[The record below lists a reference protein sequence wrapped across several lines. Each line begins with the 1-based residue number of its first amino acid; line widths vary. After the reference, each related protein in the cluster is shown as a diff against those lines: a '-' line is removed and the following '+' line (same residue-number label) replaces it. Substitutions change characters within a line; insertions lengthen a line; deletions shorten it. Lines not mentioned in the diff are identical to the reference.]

1 MIKLYDTPREI
12 TGDIKVRKKLGFSSC
27 CWQLS
32 NMSTYS
38 LEAELPKL
46 PVPSLSST
54 SRQLLAALKPLVSPE
69 EYGDLLNDSVEFIGN
84 PHISLLQKYLE
95 NIYRLNPEISCY
107 LTSIND
113 ETNPGI
119 YGELKGD
126 ILPRNP
132 YLIFEEDPYGKTL
145 NPPNQCQRAANLI
158 NSSLKFIISLRNE
171 TLKPDFTPTNG
182 NPLTMAGYKHL
193 FGTTRV
199 PKSKKEG
206 FGFGHQVSIKHSAS
220 FNDSRHIVIICNNE
234 FYKLEVITVED
245 KESEKT
251 NHNIWFTDYELSNIL
266 SSIIDKSKAI
276 NDIDAINNS
285 IGSIT
290 TQNYHYWKMGRLE
303 LLKSNGQNLDIID
316 DALFIVVLD
325 HLNSPVSDQEKTE
338 VISHGTSKLLHGT
351 NIQVGSCTSRWYD
364 KLQFII
370 TANSVAG
377 VVWESTSMDSTAI
390 LRFISD
396 IFTDLILKLAKN
408 INGSEYTLFDNNIKF
423 VSGANQQAKPKELR
437 LNFTKT
443 PELQNLIHL
452 SETRL
457 ADIINQHEYKTL
469 NLKINSHLI
478 KKNGVSIDSFL
489 QICFQI
495 ANYTLYGKIANTLEP
510 ITTRKFRDART
521 ELITVQNDLI
531 LKLVKSYITKSDLD
545 EIWDLFVQCCD
556 NHTRQY
562 RDAMSG
568 LGFERHFTSL
578 IQILKNPKYIEYL
591 NGLNE
596 SLGLGLPPLPDHA
609 TITHSVIPFLSNPLI
624 EKIAKPELLI
634 SNCGNPALH
643 LFGIPPAVDQ
653 GFGIGYIIHKD
664 KIQITISSKHRQT
677 TRFLDTFTAI
687 VSDIKNIVRSKSN
700 FLNNLAD
707 SDSRKLELQNVR
719 IEKELSN
726 INLNSP
732 LTRHPI
738 ELTTTPL
745 PSENVSK
752 LSIAGANKDSGL
764 FKVPKNYTYVADKM
778 EVDDEEKFTK
788 SRSSSLSSEY
798 DVLGGY
804 GYFDFGELDT
814 REDEM
819 SRNESFLNTKSNLA
833 SRTHSSTNLSS
844 MNVLLHNK
852 HHLQA
857 DIKHKTSLSERIRDR
872 LSSELSI
879 NGLSAHESDSTSQ
892 SSFSTDDAGAN
903 SRPKNQIGRQLNMS
917 SFS

>member
-1 MIKLYDTPREI
+1 
-12 TGDIKVRKKLGFSSC
+12 
-27 CWQLS
+27 
-32 NMSTYS
+32 MSTYS
-38 LEAELPKL
+38 LEEGLPKL
-46 PVPSLSST
+46 PVPSLAST
-54 SRQLLAALKPLVSPE
+54 TRQLLAALKPLVSAE

-95 NIYRLNPEISCY
+95 NIYRLDPSLSCY
-107 LTSIND
+107 LNSIND
-113 ETNPGI
+113 ETYPGI

-132 YLIFEEDPYGKTL
+132 YLIFEEDPYAQTL
-145 NPPNQCQRAANLI
+145 TPPNQCQRAANLI

-171 TLKPDFTPTNG
+171 TLKPDLTPTNG
-182 NPLTMAGYKHL
+182 NPLTMVGYKHL

-199 PKSKKEG
+199 PKAKKEG

-220 FNDSRHIVIICNNE
+220 FNDSRHIVIICNNQ
-234 FYKLEVITVED
+234 FYKLEVITSEN
-245 KESEKT
+245 KESENT
-251 NHNIWFTDYELSNIL
+251 YHNIWFTDYELSNIL
-266 SSIIDKSKAI
+266 SEVVEESKEID
-276 NDIDAINNS
+276 DIDAINNS
-285 IGSIT
+285 IGSII
-290 TQNYHYWKMGRLE
+290 TQTYHYWKSGRLE
-303 LLKSNGQNLDIID
+303 LLKSNGQNLGIID
-316 DALFIVVLD
+316 DALFVVVLD

-338 VISHGTSKLLHGT
+338 VISHGTSKLLPGT

-370 TANSVAG
+370 TANAAAG

-423 VSGANQQAKPKELR
+423 VSGSNQQDKPKKFR
-437 LNFTKT
+437 LNFVKT

-478 KKNGVSIDSFL
+478 EKNGVSIDSFI
-489 QICFQI
+489 QVCFQL

-521 ELITVQNDLI
+521 ELIPVQNDTI
-531 LKLVKSYITKSDLD
+531 LKLVKSYITLSTEEL
-545 EIWDLFVQCCD
+545 WDLFAQCCE

-578 IQILKNPKYIEYL
+578 MQVLKNPKYIEH
-591 NGLNE
+591 LNE
-596 SLGLGLPPLPDHA
+596 LNEAAGLGLPPLPDYS
-609 TITHSVIPFLSNPLI
+609 TITQSEIPFLSNPLI
-624 EKIAKPELLI
+624 EKISKPELII

-643 LFGIPPAVDQ
+643 LFGIPPAIEQ

-664 KIQITISSKHRQT
+664 KIQITVSSKHRQT
-677 TRFLDTFTAI
+677 TRFMDTFTAI
-687 VSDIKNIVRSKSN
+687 VNDVKSVVRNKSS
-700 FLNNLAD
+700 FLTSLAD
-707 SDSRKLELQNVR
+707 SNVRKEELQKVR

-726 INLNSP
+726 INLSSP

-745 PSENVSK
+745 PSGNTSRVSV
-752 LSIAGANKDSGL
+752 ANKELDL
-764 FKVPKNYTYVADKM
+764 KKYIYTNNRM
-778 EVDDEEKFTK
+778 EVDEEEMNTK
-788 SRSSSLSSEY
+788 SRSSSLSEDY

-804 GYFDFGELDT
+804 GYFDFGEVDT

-819 SRNESFLNTKSNLA
+819 SRNESFLNTKSNIA
-833 SRTHSSTNLSS
+833 SRSHSSTNLSS
-844 MNVLLHNK
+844 LNVALHNK
-852 HHLQA
+852 PLLQA
-857 DIKHKTSLSERIRDR
+857 DIKQRTSLSESIRDR
-872 LSSELSI
+872 LSHEFSNSGTPCLDSDDASASSI
-879 NGLSAHESDSTSQ
+879 
-892 SSFSTDDAGAN
+892 STDEAAGV
-903 SRPKNQIGRQLNMS
+903 RPKNQIGRQLNMA
-917 SFS
+917 SF